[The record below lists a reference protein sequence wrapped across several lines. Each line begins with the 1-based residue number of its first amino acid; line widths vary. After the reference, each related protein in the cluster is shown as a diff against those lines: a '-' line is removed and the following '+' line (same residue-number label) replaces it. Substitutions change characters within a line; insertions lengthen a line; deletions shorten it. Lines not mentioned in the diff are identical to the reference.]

1 MMKFI
6 RDFTRQLRN
15 GFRNLFRSGWMTTA
29 ATLTMT
35 LTLFMMGFLTLF
47 MVNIGQITTD
57 IENGVR
63 IRVHIDIAATADEE
77 KKLGDQIRQVNHVIG
92 LTYRTKDEELA
103 DIVANY
109 GSEFQI
115 HEGDENPLYNVYVVD
130 VDDPANIKAI
140 AKEIDQFP
148 FTVQVTYGAID
159 TENLLRMMEM
169 GRIILALVAA
179 ILVVIAIV
187 LVSNTI
193 KMTINAR
200 RSEIEIMRLVGGKN
214 SYIRGPF
221 AFEGMFIGLFSGILA
236 TGVLYAMYEGIQV
249 ASISI
254 LGISIIKF
262 VPTLPMMIY
271 IGIGMLVVGMILGI
285 YGAKRS
291 IKQYLTY

>member
-1 MMKFI
+1 MKFI

>member
-1 MMKFI
+1 
-6 RDFTRQLRN
+6 
-15 GFRNLFRSGWMTTA
+15 
-29 ATLTMT
+29 
-35 LTLFMMGFLTLF
+35 
-47 MVNIGQITTD
+47 
-57 IENGVR
+57 
-63 IRVHIDIAATADEE
+63 
-77 KKLGDQIRQVNHVIG
+77 
-92 LTYRTKDEELA
+92 
-103 DIVANY
+103 
-109 GSEFQI
+109 
-115 HEGDENPLYNVYVVD
+115 
-130 VDDPANIKAI
+130 
-140 AKEIDQFP
+140 
-148 FTVQVTYGAID
+148 
-159 TENLLRMMEM
+159 MEM